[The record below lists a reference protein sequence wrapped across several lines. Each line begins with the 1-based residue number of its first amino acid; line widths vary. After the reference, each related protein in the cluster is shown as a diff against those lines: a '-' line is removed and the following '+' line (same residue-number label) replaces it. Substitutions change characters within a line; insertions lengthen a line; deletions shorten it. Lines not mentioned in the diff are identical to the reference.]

1 MVTARW
7 CAAALADRC
16 GGNQLHRRF
25 RPRVIAR
32 AGSRDAPARDDAR
45 GKSNWMEVE
54 QAGWMA
60 LAKEVAGDGAEEEKM
75 RTTAVG

>member
-1 MVTARW
+1 M
-7 CAAALADRC
+7 
-16 GGNQLHRRF
+16 
-25 RPRVIAR
+25 IAR

-60 LAKEVAGDGAEEEKM
+60 LAKEVAGDGAQEEKM